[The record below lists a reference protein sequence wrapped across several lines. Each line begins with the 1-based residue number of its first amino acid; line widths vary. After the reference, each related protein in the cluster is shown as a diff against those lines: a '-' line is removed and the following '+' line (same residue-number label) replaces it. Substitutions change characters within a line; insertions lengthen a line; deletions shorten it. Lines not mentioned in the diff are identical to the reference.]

1 VKQQPEWTPRPCDQD
16 GPPGATFADGVL
28 LGLLIASGHLGGDAR
43 QPQVTL
49 RMHVRHRD
57 LFRFLLQRVPGS
69 RLYGPYAHGGR
80 EYYQW
85 MVRGPALRE
94 HLEPLLERTP
104 LREIDPPTH
113 GRLVKM
119 QSRYRPAT
127 PAR

>member
-1 VKQQPEWTPRPCDQD
+1 VKQQSGTAPRPSAPN
-16 GPPGATFADGVL
+16 GPPDATFADGVL

-49 RMHVRHRD
+49 RMHVRHRE

-94 HLEPLLERTP
+94 HLQPLLERTP
-104 LREIDPPTH
+104 LCEIDPPTH
-113 GRLVKM
+113 ERLVKM
-119 QSRYRPAT
+119 RSRYAPAT

>member
-1 VKQQPEWTPRPCDQD
+1 VKQHSEAPSPSDAD

-49 RMHVRHRD
+49 RMHARHRD
-57 LFRFLLQRVPGS
+57 LFLFLLRRVPGS

-113 GRLVKM
+113 ERLVKM
-119 QSRYRPAT
+119 QSRYRSPT